1 MKKHTIPAALAAL
14 GLAAVLASCGE
25 TVPEAGPASIVV
37 ATDLHYTGQ
46 AIEDG
51 GALFQQVVE
60 YGDGRQLDYIRPITD
75 AFLAEVLAEK
85 PDALVLTG
93 DISLNGEKASH
104 EELAAKL
111 QPLVEAGIGVYVL
124 PGNHDINNYA
134 AYRYEGEGRERT
146 ESVTAEEFEAI
157 YKNCGFAAA
166 ASRDKAS
173 LSYMVKLNRGVWLFM
188 LDAEQY
194 AEQSPGIPYFV
205 GGKLQEKTYQWL
217 EKQLRACQKAGATPL
232 VAVHQNLTD
241 HSAVFSS
248 GYTLFENDRLGALL
262 QQYGVQVT
270 LSGHL
275 HIQDISPWQGKE
287 GEPVWDIAGESLAVW
302 PYQYGTLEVAPAPE
316 GAVYRYGT
324 RETDLT
330 SWAAATGQ
338 TDPVFA
344 DFSGWGREQFA
355 HNSTTR
361 GRDNILDT
369 LGSEAGEA
377 QLRLMARLNPLYF
390 AGMLTEAEADA
401 VRSGADYQMVQQIAA
416 DRGQENALSYIDS
429 MLAAAGKENR
439 ALELH

>member
-14 GLAAVLASCGE
+14 SLAAVLASCGKA
-25 TVPEAGPASIVV
+25 VPEAGPASIV
-37 ATDLHYTGQ
+37 AASDLHYVGQ
-46 AIEDG
+46 AVEDG
-51 GALFQQVVE
+51 GALFRRAVE

-75 AFLAEVLAEK
+75 AFLAEVLAQK

-93 DISLNGEKASH
+93 DLTLNGEKASH
-104 EELAAKL
+104 QELAAKL

-134 AYRYEGEGRERT
+134 AYRYEGEAREST
-146 ESVTAEEFEAI
+146 ESVTPQEFETI
-157 YKNCGFAAA
+157 YKNCGFSAA

-173 LSYMVKLNRGVWLFM
+173 LSYMVKLNGGVWLFM

-217 EKQLRACQKAGATPL
+217 EKQLRACQKAGAVPL
-232 VAVHQNLTD
+232 VAVHQNLAD

-262 QQYGVQVT
+262 QRYGARMA

-287 GEPVWDIAGESLAVW
+287 GEPVWDIAAGSLAVW
-302 PYQYGTLEVAPAPE
+302 PYQYGVLEIAPAPE
-316 GAVYRYGT
+316 GAAYRYRT

-330 SWAAATGQ
+330 AWAAATGQ

-344 DFSGWGREQFA
+344 DFSAWGREQFA

-361 GRDNILDT
+361 GRENALAA

-401 VRSGADYQMVQQIAA
+401 VRGSADYQMVRQTAA
-416 DRGQENALSYIDS
+416 ARGQETALSYIDS
-429 MLAAAGKENR
+429 MLAATGKENR
-439 ALELH
+439 ALELE

>member
-14 GLAAVLASCGE
+14 SLAAVLASCGE

-46 AIEDG
+46 AVEDG

-75 AFLAEVLAEK
+75 AFLAEVLAQK

-93 DISLNGEKASH
+93 DVSLNGEKASH

-111 QPLVEAGIGVYVL
+111 QPLVEAGIRVYVL

-146 ESVTAEEFEAI
+146 ESVTAEEFETI

-173 LSYMVKLNRGVWLFM
+173 LSYMVKLNRSVWLFM

-194 AEQSPGIPYFV
+194 AEQSPGLPYFV

-217 EKQLRACQKAGATPL
+217 EKQLKACQKAGATPL
-232 VAVHQNLTD
+232 VALHQNLTD

-275 HIQDISPWQGKE
+275 HIQDISPWQGKK

-302 PYQYGTLEVAPAPE
+302 PYQYGILEVEPGPQ
-316 GAVYRYGT
+316 GAAYRYRT

-330 SWAAATGQ
+330 AWAAAAGL

-344 DFSGWGREQFA
+344 DFSAWGREQFA

-361 GRDNILDT
+361 GQEET
-369 LGSEAGEA
+369 LAALGAEAGGA
-377 QLRLMARLNPLYF
+377 KLRLMAELNPAYF
-390 AGMLTEAEADA
+390 AGALTEADAAA
-401 VRSGADYQMVQQIAA
+401 VRGGKDYALVGQAA
-416 DRGQENALSYIDS
+416 AERGVKDPLGYIDS
-429 MLAAAGKENR
+429 ILEAAGKENR
-439 ALELH
+439 ELTIP